1 MFRESECWLHRTR
14 LGAVAVALLLP
25 LACATG
31 APVRVPDAPYR
42 PPYVPRAD
50 DEVLQSVPA
59 AANPGVR
66 EYRKLR
72 ADLDADPKSFPTA
85 VALARAYVDFGRR
98 LGDAHYAGYA
108 EAVLAPWIAA
118 ASPPVDALIVQATIL
133 QFRHEFDG
141 ARRLLDQALARDP
154 RNAQAWLTKATL
166 DMAQGDYRAAE
177 SGCRGVA
184 RAAGF
189 ALGTAC
195 NGSLRSYLGQAR
207 QSVAMLKSIEDGGSG
222 ASPTY
227 KAWIQGMLAESYERL
242 GEWSAA
248 EACYRKALAFVPDD
262 NFLLVAY
269 ADFLLDRGRPAEV
282 LDLLAQSSA
291 SDTAFLR
298 IALAHAALKRP
309 DASRYV
315 WIMAARFE
323 GLAQRGSDYFGR
335 ERVRFA
341 LHLQHD
347 PVTAL
352 ALAERNW
359 EVQRAPWDA
368 RVFLEAA
375 LAADR
380 PEAAAPVLEF
390 LERTRLEDS
399 TIDALARKIR
409 ARRDNAFAAR

>member
-166 DMAQGDYRAAE
+166 DMAR
-177 SGCRGVA
+177 
-184 RAAGF
+184 
-189 ALGTAC
+189 
-195 NGSLRSYLGQAR
+195 
-207 QSVAMLKSIEDGGSG
+207 
-222 ASPTY
+222 
-227 KAWIQGMLAESYERL
+227 
-242 GEWSAA
+242 
-248 EACYRKALAFVPDD
+248 
-262 NFLLVAY
+262 
-269 ADFLLDRGRPAEV
+269 
-282 LDLLAQSSA
+282 
-291 SDTAFLR
+291 
-298 IALAHAALKRP
+298 
-309 DASRYV
+309 
-315 WIMAARFE
+315 
-323 GLAQRGSDYFGR
+323 
-335 ERVRFA
+335 
-341 LHLQHD
+341 
-347 PVTAL
+347 
-352 ALAERNW
+352 
-359 EVQRAPWDA
+359 
-368 RVFLEAA
+368 
-375 LAADR
+375 
-380 PEAAAPVLEF
+380 
-390 LERTRLEDS
+390 
-399 TIDALARKIR
+399 
-409 ARRDNAFAAR
+409 